1 MNDDVTRHN
10 EGDFAHTPVMY
21 REILSYISE
30 CIGTGDHTVIDCT
43 MGEGGHSSMILDRFP
58 EASLISFE
66 RDPEI
71 YKIGQKRLA
80 PYGERV
86 RCVNAN
92 FSAITTHCA
101 GLEGRVS
108 AILYDFGISS
118 YHFDRSGR
126 GFSYAGD
133 EPLDMRLDPSCPFDA
148 AHVVNHYPFE
158 KLAHVIG
165 TYGEERWAGR
175 IARRIC
181 EERERTPITTA
192 GRLAELVLA
201 SQPSRYREERIHPA
215 TRTFQGL
222 RIEVNGEL
230 SAIEESLSVSW
241 SLLAPKGR
249 IIAMSFHSLED
260 RIAKHTFK
268 TLERGCACERND
280 LCNCVRVPKVKI
292 LTKKPVE
299 PQADEIAS
307 NRRSRSAKIR
317 VCERLG

>member
-1 MNDDVTRHN
+1 MNENIMRHN
-10 EGDFAHTPVMY
+10 QESFAHTPVMY
-21 REILSYISE
+21 REILEYMSE
-30 CIGTGDHTVIDCT
+30 VVHLGDHILVDCT
-43 MGEGGHSSMILDRFP
+43 MGEGGHSSMILDLFP
-58 EASLISFE
+58 EAKLVSFE

-71 YKIGQKRLA
+71 YAIGQKRLA

-92 FSAITTHCA
+92 FSRIASHLA
-101 GLEGRVS
+101 GYEGKVA

-133 EPLDMRLDPSCPFDA
+133 EPLDMRLDPSCRFDA
-148 AHVVNHYPFE
+148 AHVVNTYRFE

-181 EERERTPITTA
+181 EERDRSPITSA
-192 GRLAELVLA
+192 GRLAEIVVA
-201 SQPSRYREERIHPA
+201 AQPGGKYREERIHPA

-230 SAIEESLSVSW
+230 TAIEESLAVSW
-241 SLLAPKGR
+241 SFLAKGGR

-268 TLERGCACERND
+268 TLERGCACESND
-280 LCNCVRVPKVKI
+280 LCNCERVPKVKI

-299 PQADEIAS
+299 PRDDEIAT

-317 VCERLG
+317 VCERI

>member
-1 MNDDVTRHN
+1 
-10 EGDFAHTPVMY
+10 MY
-21 REILSYISE
+21 REILSYMADVID
-30 CIGTGDHTVIDCT
+30 TGEHIIVDCT
-43 MGEGGHSSMILDRFP
+43 MGEGGHSSMILEQFP
-58 EASLISFE
+58 TVQLISFE

-71 YKIGQKRLA
+71 FAIGQKRLA
-80 PYGERV
+80 PWGERV
-86 RCVNAN
+86 RCVNVN
-92 FSAITTHCA
+92 FSGIRTELT
-101 GLEGRVS
+101 GFEGKIS

-118 YHFDRSGR
+118 FHFDRSGR

-148 AHVVNHYPFE
+148 AHVVNTYPFE

-181 EERERTPITTA
+181 DERSRTPITTA
-192 GRLAELVLA
+192 GRLAGIVL
-201 SQPSRYREERIHPA
+201 SCQPGGKHREERIHPA

-230 SAIEESLSVSW
+230 SAIERSLNESW
-241 SLLAPKGR
+241 ELLAKRGR

-292 LTKKPVE
+292 LTKKPIE
-299 PQADEIAS
+299 PQDDEIAS

-317 VCERLG
+317 VCERI